1 MTRKRISRRTFV
13 GDGGAALAF
22 TIVPRHVLGRGF
34 RAPSDT
40 LNIACIGVGGRG
52 REDVKGVATENIY
65 ALCDVDDATAAET
78 YAKYPRAKRYKD
90 FRELLERE
98 AKRIDAVVIA
108 TPDHTH
114 APAPTLAMKTGQHVY
129 CEKPLAR
136 TIDEVRAMVETAKK
150 SKVVTQMGNQGHA
163 NEGTRQIRE
172 WVEAG
177 AIGTVR
183 EVHCCTNRSI
193 WPQEHD
199 RPLEQHVRAATLA
212 GDLWVGRP
220 PH

>member
-1 MTRKRISRRTFV
+1 MFSVATPLTSSR
-13 GDGGAALAF
+13 
-22 TIVPRHVLGRGF
+22 PRPPT
-34 RAPSDT
+34 PSDT

-65 ALCDVDDATAAET
+65 ALCDVDDETAAET

-114 APAPTLAMKTGQHVY
+114 AAAAIMAMKAGKHVY

-177 AIGTVR
+177 RSEERRVGKEGRTGWR
-183 EVHCCTNRSI
+183 E
-193 WPQEHD
+193 
-199 RPLEQHVRAATLA
+199 RAE
-212 GDLWVGRP
+212 
-220 PH
+220 